1 MTAFFL
7 AVYDY
12 FTRRR
17 GLLFALLALLIFI
30 FAGLGLQTRFKEDIS
45 GFLPETKENERINNA
60 YRYVVSANKITVY
73 CSAKDSMVDK
83 VVNDLKDNQIIAIE
97 QLADYLQNLPPT
109 YIKSLT
115 YKVEPTEILQL
126 NAFIVNQIPYFLDE
140 ADFLRIDSLLTK
152 EAIAARLQNNRDL
165 LISPIGMVLKQNML
179 SDPLG
184 IANPI
189 LAKIQNLQVGDQFQL
204 YQDHIFTAD
213 QRAFMLIECTMPVS
227 ETNLNAAFID
237 SLNLYIRKV
246 EQVMDG
252 KIAFQHF
259 GAAEIGISNATQIK
273 KDTLFS
279 SILALIL
286 IFGILIYSYRFG
298 RRIFLIFFSI
308 LFGGLFAMAILY
320 LIRGEVSVIAVG
332 ISSIIFGIAINYP
345 LHFADH
351 YSYAPHPRMVIKDII
366 EPLTIGNIT
375 TVGAFLSLVFISSN
389 AMSDL
394 GWFAALLLIGTI
406 LFVLFFLPH
415 FFPRHQLENR
425 PVRSLFAGFI
435 GKPFEKNRWVVL
447 SVLLLTMILTF
458 FSRDS
463 QFETNM
469 QHINYMTDAQQ
480 KEYQYMTSLLNTD
493 RHIMYYVTEQE
504 DLNRALETNESLIQ
518 QLKHYIDEGKITKIG
533 GLNELFPSLSLQ
545 AERAER
551 WNTFW
556 HTRKEAVL
564 ANINDEA
571 AKLGFKPD
579 LFSEFAEIITR
590 KCEVAGLTHFSPIK
604 EALVK
609 DYIIETEGKAMIV
622 NLLYTEAS
630 NARTLEEELNLLD
643 TSAVA
648 FDSGSLTRRMV
659 ESLSDNF
666 DYVLYVCGFIVFAF
680 LIFSLGRI
688 ELAIIAFIPLAF
700 SWIWILGLMNI
711 FDIRFNIVNIIL
723 ATFIFGQGDDY
734 TIFMTEGL
742 MYEYTYK
749 RKMLYSFKNSIALS
763 ALIMFIGI
771 GMLIFAKHPALRS
784 LAEVTIVGMLSV
796 MIMAYIFPSLLFS
809 ALTQRK
815 KGLRLMPVTL
825 RNLSVLIFSFVYF
838 LVFSALI
845 TLAGTILFSFGR
857 KTEKKKHLYHVL
869 LQRIARLTIFHIP
882 QVKTTYT
889 NLSNETFEKPAI
901 IICNHQSHLDLMCVM
916 MLTPKLVILT
926 NNWVW
931 NSPFYGRLIR
941 YADFYPVSDGFE
953 NALGPLSEIVKRGY
967 SIVTFPEGT
976 RSENCTIQRFHR
988 GAFFLAEKMQL
999 DIIPVMIHGVGHV
1012 LPKKEFM
1019 PRKGAIHIRVMER
1032 IALNDNRFSSD
1043 YSPRSK
1049 EVRHFYLKKYRAL
1062 CLQLETPDYYSDLV
1076 IHNYIYKGASVER
1089 AVRRNLRRNDNYRS
1103 QISQLP
1109 DEGKVVIA
1117 NSGYGE
1123 FALLLAL
1130 VKQQLQVIGF
1140 EKNDDLRELAAN
1152 CASVPPNLIYTAD
1165 EQCLTAGSFDYLVE
1179 I

>member
-17 GLLFALLALLIFI
+17 GLLFALLALLILI
-30 FAGLGLQTRFKEDIS
+30 FAGLAIQTRFKEDIS

-73 CSAKDSMVDK
+73 CSAKDFKVD
-83 VVNDLKDNQIIAIE
+83 NDLKDLKEDQIAAIE
-97 QLADYLQNLPPT
+97 QLSAYLQNLTPT
-109 YIKSLT
+109 YIKSLM

-126 NAFIVNQIPYFLDE
+126 NAFMVNQIPYFLE
-140 ADFLRIDSLLTK
+140 EKDFLRIDSLLSK
-152 EAIAARLQNNRDL
+152 ESIAARLKNNRDL
-165 LISPIGMVLKQNML
+165 LLSPIGMALKKNIL

-184 IANPI
+184 ISNPV

-204 YQDHIFTAD
+204 YQDHIFTND

-227 ETNLNAAFID
+227 ETKLNAVFID
-237 SLNLYIRKV
+237 SLNLYIQKV
-246 EQVMDG
+246 EQAMEG
-252 KIAFQHF
+252 KIEFQHF

-279 SILALIL
+279 SILALLL
-286 IFGILIYSYRFG
+286 IFAILIYSYRFG

-351 YSYAPHPRMVIKDII
+351 YSYVPHPRMVIKDII

-406 LFVLFFLPH
+406 LFVLFFIPH
-415 FFPRHQLENR
+415 FFPQHQLENQ

-447 SVLLLTMILTF
+447 IVLLLTVILAF

-469 QHINYMTDAQQ
+469 QNINYMTDTQQ
-480 KEYQYMTSLLNTD
+480 NEYQYMTSLLNTN
-493 RHIMYYVTEQE
+493 RHIIYYVTEQE
-504 DLNRALETNESLIQ
+504 NLDRALETNERLIL
-518 QLKHYIDEGKITKIG
+518 QLKQYMDEGKITKIG
-533 GLNELFPSLSLQ
+533 GLNELYPSIARQ
-545 AERAER
+545 AERAAR

-556 HTRKEAVL
+556 QTRKDAVLTNIYDEAV
-564 ANINDEA
+564 
-571 AKLGFKPD
+571 KLGFKPD
-579 LFSEFAEIITR
+579 TFSEFEDMITR
-590 KCEVAGLTHFSPIK
+590 KWEVAGLSHFSPIK
-604 EALVK
+604 ESFVK
-609 DYIIETEGKAMIV
+609 DYLIETDGKAMVV
-622 NLLYTEAS
+622 NLLYTDEN
-630 NARTLEEELNLLD
+630 NAPMLEEELNRLD
-643 TSAVA
+643 AFTVA

-680 LIFSLGRI
+680 LIFSMGRI

-742 MYEYTYK
+742 MYEYTYR

-771 GMLIFAKHPALRS
+771 GTLIFAQHPALRS

-796 MIMAYIFPSLLFS
+796 MIMAYIFPSLLFN
-809 ALTQRK
+809 ALTHRK
-815 KGLRLMPVTL
+815 TRKRLVPVTL
-825 RNLSVLIFSFVYF
+825 RNLLALLFSFVYF
-838 LVFSALI
+838 LIFSAFI
-845 TLAGTILFSFGR
+845 TIFGAILFTFGR
-857 KTEKKKHLYHVL
+857 KTEKKKYLYHVL
-869 LQRIARLTIFHIP
+869 LQRIARFTIFHIP
-882 QVKTTYT
+882 QVKTTFE

-901 IICNHQSHLDLMCVM
+901 IISNHQSHLDLMCVM

-926 NNWVW
+926 NDWVW
-931 NSPFYGRLIR
+931 KSPFYGRLIR
-941 YADFYPVSDGFE
+941 YADFYPISNGFKE
-953 NALGPLSEIVKRGY
+953 ALGPLSNIVKRGY

-976 RSENCTIQRFHR
+976 RSTDCSIQRFHR
-988 GAFFLAEKMQL
+988 GAFYLAEQMQL

-1012 LPKKEFM
+1012 LPKQEFM
-1019 PRKGAIHIRVMER
+1019 LRKGNIHIRVLER
-1032 IALNDNRFSSD
+1032 IKLNDSRFSNN

-1049 EVRHFYLKKYRAL
+1049 EIRHFYREQYRLL
-1062 CLQLETPDYYSDLV
+1062 CLQLETPDYFSDLV
-1076 IHNYIYKGASVER
+1076 IHNYIYKGSSVER
-1089 AVRRNLRRNDNYRS
+1089 AVRRNLRRNKNFKL
-1103 QISQLP
+1103 QISKFP
-1109 DEGKVVIA
+1109 NEGKVVII
-1117 NSGYGE
+1117 NNGYGE

-1130 VKQQLQVIGF
+1130 VKTHLQVVVY
-1140 EKNDDLRELAAN
+1140 EKNNDIRDLSSN
-1152 CASVPPNLIYTAD
+1152 CASVPANLTYTDD
-1165 EQCLTAGSFDYLVE
+1165 EQCLTMRKTSVLFV
-1179 I
+1179 